1 MLNDLKGLVEE
12 CLKEFVRNYG
22 NDAYPY
28 ELLTEGDAASL
39 LFCILKNRMKGP
51 KFSTF
56 KIHSELR
63 PFIEEE
69 NKHKVIK
76 RKGSEWEW
84 AEHKPENSGAVV
96 DIVIIDS
103 DPEYS
108 KKAEKSE
115 RKYWRI
121 VSYPLEAFHACIEV
135 KIRVSGNIRN
145 IKKDISKLCKIREHN
160 KQCLVYLTVVD
171 RKATSED
178 IKEIK
183 STCVKRGLS
192 DEFVSKSSIYR
203 VQRSAR

>member
-1 MLNDLKGLVEE
+1 LKD
-12 CLKEFVRNYG
+12 FVWNYG

-39 LFCILKNRMKGP
+39 LFCILKNRMKDT

-76 RKGSEWEW
+76 RKGAEWEW
-84 AEHKPENSGAVV
+84 AEHEPENSGAVV

-103 DPEYS
+103 DQEYE
-108 KKAEKSE
+108 KTACEKSDG
-115 RKYWRI
+115 KYWRI

-145 IKKDISKLCKIREHN
+145 IEKDISKLCKIREHN

-171 RKATSED
+171 RKAKPGD
-178 IKEIK
+178 IEKIK
-183 STCVKRGLS
+183 RKCLKRGLS
-192 DEFVSKSSIYR
+192 DEFFSKSSM
-203 VQRSAR
+203 